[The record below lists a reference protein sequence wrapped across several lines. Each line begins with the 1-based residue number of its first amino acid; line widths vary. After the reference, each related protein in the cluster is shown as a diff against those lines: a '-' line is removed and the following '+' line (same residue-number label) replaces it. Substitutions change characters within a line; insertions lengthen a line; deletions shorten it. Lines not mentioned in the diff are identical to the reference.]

1 MTGSRTVEVRASTG
15 SVRLGAGER
24 FGWLEVLGVR
34 GGRYATTGLTVPQLR
49 ELSLRLG
56 QLADAIEDQARSLA
70 ALGGTPGADR
80 PSPYALWR
88 QANGDRDAYIALMK
102 QHGHLVPREPSAD
115 SVTDQVTVIAEAK
128 YAVEMLDLLCEMGFG
143 TDMATSVPVSV
154 PLRDALARRY
164 QEREK
169 DGVGAGMTHSDWRH
183 VIDAGLP
190 PLGIEAPAS
199 SEEGR

>member
-1 MTGSRTVEVRASTG
+1 MTDHDTPATEAGRALLEETFPGFLQRTPTHLEQRAI
-15 SVRLGAGER
+15 
-24 FGWLEVLGVR
+24 
-34 GGRYATTGLTVPQLR
+34 
-49 ELSLRLG
+49 
-56 QLADAIEDQARSLA
+56 LAASILAIEDQARSLA